1 MLDITNQK
9 ELPEGQR
16 NLLSWLKKV
25 TKSGLLGS
33 VIRTCLSKKTNRPVG
48 RVSGRGTT
56 ARALQIN
63 FPQDIGRVKRGDDM
77 SPEEVLAKLA
87 QHEMK
92 CDLRYQRIEERLDDQ
107 KEELIW
113 LKKMMWG
120 IVVLIFIAPMVH
132 KLLGG

>member
-9 ELPEGQR
+9 ELPEGHT

-25 TKSGLLGS
+25 TKSRLLGS

-56 ARALQIN
+56 VRALHIN
-63 FPQDIGRVKRGDDM
+63 FPQGIGRVKPGDDM
-77 SPEEVLAKLA
+77 SPEDVLAKLA

-107 KEELIW
+107 KEELLW
-113 LKKMMWG
+113 LRRMMWG
-120 IVVLIFIAPMVH
+120 LVVLILIAPTVH
-132 KLLGG
+132 KLWS